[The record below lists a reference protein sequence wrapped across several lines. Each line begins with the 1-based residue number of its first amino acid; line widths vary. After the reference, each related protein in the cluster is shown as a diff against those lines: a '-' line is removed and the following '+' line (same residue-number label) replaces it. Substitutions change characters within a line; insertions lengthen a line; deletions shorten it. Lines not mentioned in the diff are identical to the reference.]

1 MFAWLRTNEQSVAV
15 WLEGLALVA
24 IFGLELKEYWR
35 QGRDRIDQHQETL
48 KQLEIMQAHADAT
61 KGAAEAARISAQA
74 VLNSERAWIEIK
86 LGPPVQSD
94 YWDYSQSNSTDLFEC
109 SIEIENHG
117 RTIARIESI
126 RIGADTV
133 SEPLPE
139 EPLNFTTRNLH
150 SVLGS
155 GQKETVGGFHVD
167 AFVEGETILD
177 GTKRGVLRITVKYRD
192 VVETSTLR
200 ETTAVYVFQ
209 RSLEDPPDRVSFLSV
224 YT

>member
-1 MFAWLRTNEQSVAV
+1 MCSTPPTVYAWLALHEQSLAI

-24 IFGLELKEYWR
+24 IFGLELKEYKR
-35 QGRDRIDQHQETL
+35 QGRDRIEQHKESAAQMAIA
-48 KQLEIMQAHADAT
+48 KDAADAA
-61 KGAAEAARISAQA
+61 KFSAQA
-74 VLNSERAWIEIK
+74 VLNSERAWVEIK
-86 LGPPVQSD
+86 IGPAQKDPRDDED
-94 YWDYSQSNSTDLFEC
+94 YITADLFEC
-109 SIEIENHG
+109 SIQIENHG

-133 SEPLPE
+133 NRPLPE
-139 EPLNFTTRNLH
+139 EPSNFTTRNLH

-155 GQKETVGGFHVD
+155 GQKDIVGAFHVNN
-167 AFVEGETILD
+167 FVEWKGILD

-192 VVETSTLR
+192 VVETSTLH

-209 RSLEDPPDRVSFLSV
+209 NSLDDPPERVSSLSV

>member
-117 RTIARIESI
+117 RTVARIESLQV
-126 RIGADTV
+126 GADTV
-133 SEPLPE
+133 NEPLPQ
-139 EPLNFTTRNLH
+139 EPVNFTKTNLH

-155 GQKETVGGFHVD
+155 GQKGTIGRFTAD
-167 AFVEGETILD
+167 DFMDWQSILD
-177 GTKRGVLRITVKYRD
+177 GTKRGILNNSEIPRRGGDFDIARKPR
-192 VVETSTLR
+192 
-200 ETTAVYVFQ
+200 
-209 RSLEDPPDRVSFLSV
+209 
-224 YT
+224 

>member
-1 MFAWLRTNEQSVAV
+1 VRSALSEIFAWLRSNEQSLAI

-24 IFGLELKEYWR
+24 IFFLELKEYRR
-35 QGRDRIDQHQETL
+35 QGRERKEQREESAAQMAIAKD
-48 KQLEIMQAHADAT
+48 AADAA
-61 KGAAEAARISAQA
+61 KFSAQA
-74 VLNSERAWIEIK
+74 VLNSERAWVEIK
-86 LGPPVQSD
+86 IGPVQKDSHDQKD
-94 YWDYSQSNSTDLFEC
+94 YIMADLFKC
-109 SIEIENHG
+109 SIQIENHG

-133 SEPLPE
+133 NEPLSE
-139 EPLNFTTRNLH
+139 EPLNSTTRNLH

-155 GQKETVGGFHVD
+155 GQKEVVGGFHAND
-167 AFVEGETILD
+167 FLEWKSILD

-192 VVETSTLR
+192 VVETSILH

-209 RSLEDPPDRVSFLSV
+209 NSLDDPPERMSSLSM